1 MAVVELLD
9 RCRGEIVDAGCVSL
23 VRAHPRHYE
32 TVGEAERRR
41 RLELLFDHVRTAV
54 DTRDLGEMLAY
65 ARELAA
71 ERHSTGYDL
80 SELQT
85 AFNALEE
92 AIWSSVFAHLKPDE
106 YVEALGLVSSIL
118 GAAKDELAREYV
130 SLATQTHVP
139 SFDVRALFA
148 GTERSSA

>member
-1 MAVVELLD
+1 M
-9 RCRGEIVDAGCVSL
+9 
-23 VRAHPRHYE
+23 
-32 TVGEAERRR
+32 
-41 RLELLFDHVRTAV
+41 LFDHLRTAI
-54 DTRDLGEMLAY
+54 DTRDLGEMLRVC
-65 ARELAA
+65 ARAGA
-71 ERHSTGYDL
+71 ERHGTGYDL

-106 YVEALGLVSSIL
+106 YVETLGVVSSIL

-148 GTERSSA
+148 GTERSSVIAARSVLLRVRPEGGR

>member
-1 MAVVELLD
+1 MAVVAEFLD
-9 RCRGEIVDAGCVSL
+9 RFRCQILDAASVSL
-23 VRAHPRHYE
+23 VRAHPPHYE
-32 TVGEAERRR
+32 TIGAPERRR
-41 RLELLFDHVRTAV
+41 RLERLFDHLRTAV
-54 DTRDLGEMLAY
+54 DTRQLGEMLAY

-71 ERHSTGYDL
+71 ERHCTGYDL

-92 AIWSSVFAHLKPDE
+92 AIWGSVFAHLEPEE

-130 SLATQTHVP
+130 SLATQTHVS

-148 GTERSSA
+148 GTERS

>member
-1 MAVVELLD
+1 MALTGFLD
-9 RCRGEIVDAGCVSL
+9 RHSGEILDAASASL
-23 VRAHPRHYE
+23 VRAHPLHYE

-41 RLELLFDHVRTAV
+41 RLELLFDHLRAAV
-54 DTRDLGEMLAY
+54 DARQLDEMLAY

-71 ERHSTGYDL
+71 ERYSTGYDL

-85 AFNALEE
+85 AVNALEE
-92 AIWSSVFAHLKPDE
+92 AIWGSVFAHLEPEE
-106 YVEALGLVSSIL
+106 YVEALGLISSIL

-130 SLATQTHVP
+130 SLATRTHVP

-148 GTERSSA
+148 GSDRP